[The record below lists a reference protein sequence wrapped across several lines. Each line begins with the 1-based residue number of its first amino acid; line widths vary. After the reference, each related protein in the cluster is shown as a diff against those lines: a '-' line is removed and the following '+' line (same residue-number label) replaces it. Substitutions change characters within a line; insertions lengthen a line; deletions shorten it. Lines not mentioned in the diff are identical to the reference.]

1 MVLDVVALEL
11 ITLEPDTLVLMVE
24 AHRNCA
30 TLGSIHENALDLREL
45 HKWDHLLKRF
55 KLHGLVHLGGLLQH
69 ANNGEAAHAR
79 KEHVELDGGDGT
91 RGRELHRL
99 GVERGE
105 HGLGVLA
112 HVQWVELLL
121 EEGPHLASL
130 SGHQGENALG
140 DELVEERLA
149 GEQLARV
156 PLGVEGVAQ
165 QRGHAYIALLGSV
178 KLLI

>member
-1 MVLDVVALEL
+1 M
-11 ITLEPDTLVLMVE
+11 
-24 AHRNCA
+24 
-30 TLGSIHENALDLREL
+30 
-45 HKWDHLLKRF
+45 
-55 KLHGLVHLGGLLQH
+55 
-69 ANNGEAAHAR
+69 
-79 KEHVELDGGDGT
+79 
-91 RGRELHRL
+91 
-99 GVERGE
+99 
-105 HGLGVLA
+105 LA